1 MGMNLSNK
9 GQAIVER
16 EKVRDYLLSPSHPTG
31 KGKAEFFTAMG
42 FQREAWEVLADALR
56 QIMRDC
62 PVTKNMTSPHGQKY
76 IVDGMLVTPSGQLP
90 LIRTVWVVDAG
101 GDRPRLVTAYP
112 IEQEASQ

>member
-1 MGMNLSNK
+1 MGMDLPNK
-9 GQAIVER
+9 GHAVVEC
-16 EKVRDYLLSPSHPTG
+16 EKVQGYLLSPSHPTG

-56 QIMRDC
+56 QVARDC
-62 PVTKNMTSPHGQKY
+62 PVTKNMASLHGQKY

-101 GDRPRLVTAYP
+101 DDRPRLVTAYP
-112 IEQEASQ
+112 IAQEASQ